1 MPKSA
6 SCATM
11 TPEEEQTMIAAEALE
26 YGLSLELKKARD
38 QVTATTYATFDKQRV
53 AQDALCR
60 TMLALD
66 RTKKERFIQQMQ
78 ADVESVK
85 QKLEFLDNTVVLNMT
100 VYERLMATGV
110 QVDELVLLNKQDD
123 Q

>member
-1 MPKSA
+1 MSA
-6 SCATM
+6 ACANM

-110 QVDELVLLNKQDD
+110 QVDELVLLNRQDD